1 MSHMNQVVQRPPC
14 YEIFFA
20 PLAVVL
26 SPGDYERIQ
35 FAYFISKYGHAKQLR
50 DDGTRY
56 FDHPK
61 AVAWIYIDELGGR
74 DVRIIIDTLLH
85 DIQEDTY
92 LLSWYRSSLNFGPEV
107 ALDLRA
113 LTKLPK
119 GKETTEAYLGRIIA
133 RGPSAIVAKL
143 CDRLHNL
150 RTMAARPPE
159 TKQLQINETE
169 RFHIPLLL
177 GDLKSCGDEWP
188 GIAFQLEQKIAE
200 AIRQLRG

>member
-1 MSHMNQVVQRPPC
+1 MTTENIHRPPC
-14 YEIFFA
+14 YELFFA
-20 PLAVVL
+20 ALAVVL
-26 SPGDYERIQ
+26 SPGEYERIQ
-35 FAYFISKYGHAKQLR
+35 FAYFISKYGHAKQVR

-61 AVAWIYIDELGGR
+61 AATWIYIDELGGR

-92 LLSWYRSSLNFGPEV
+92 LLSWYRSALNFGPEV

-119 GKETTEAYLGRIIA
+119 GKETTELYLGRITE
-133 RGPSAIVAKL
+133 RGPWPIVAKL

-150 RTMAARPPE
+150 RAMSARPPE
-159 TKQLQINETE
+159 KIQAQINETE
-169 RFHIPLLL
+169 QFHIPILL
-177 GDLKSCGDEWP
+177 GTLRKCGSEWV
-188 GIAFQLEQKIAE
+188 GTADQLEQKIAE
-200 AIRQLRG
+200 AIRQLRE

>member
-1 MSHMNQVVQRPPC
+1 MNQVFQRPPC
-14 YEIFFA
+14 YELFFA
-20 PLAVVL
+20 ELAVVL
-26 SPGDYERIQ
+26 LPGQYEQIQ

-61 AVAWIYIDELGGR
+61 AATWIYIHELGGR

-92 LLSWYRSSLNFGPEV
+92 LLSSYRSSLNFGVDV

-119 GKETTEAYLGRIIA
+119 GKETAELYLGRIIA
-133 RGPSAIVAKL
+133 RGPRPIVAKL

-150 RTMAARPPE
+150 RTMAARSAE
-159 TKQLQINETE
+159 KIQSQIEETE
-169 RFHIPLLL
+169 RFHMPLLL
-177 GDLKSCGDEWP
+177 GALKSCGDEWL
-188 GIAFQLEQKIAE
+188 GIASQLEQKIAE
-200 AIRQLRG
+200 AIEQLKG